1 MIFSDIVALA
11 KAGWTPKDIK
21 EIMEIVETSP
31 KAKETEL
38 AKPESN
44 NTNDNKDSE
53 LNAFEKL
60 VNEANTKGE

>member
-31 KAKETEL
+31 KAKETEI

-44 NTNDNKDSE
+44 NTNDNNDSE

>member
-21 EIMEIVETSP
+21 EIIEIVETSP
-31 KAKETEL
+31 KAKETET
-38 AKPESN
+38 KPESTDN
-44 NTNDNKDSE
+44 NDNNDSD